1 MAANALPEGF
11 SSPSVPLKRKRHRPD
26 WIMAYVF
33 LAPAA
38 AIFAAFIAYPLI
50 DGISTGFTDRMIA
63 HGGQFSGL
71 KNFIT
76 LFADSTFRGAALN
89 SLYLTVGTVAL
100 KLVLGLAMAVLL
112 SQPMPAR
119 GLIRALAF
127 LPWAV
132 PGMIASLSWK
142 WIFDE
147 QSGVLEYLV
156 MQLGLSDRPVY
167 WLSDPSIALF
177 VVAIAMVWQGLPFFT
192 MMFVAALASIPPD
205 LNEAAA
211 IDGAGIV
218 RRFFRITLPQMRGVI
233 AVTVMLSTIWTF
245 NSFEMVY
252 VLTGGGPAGRTHIL
266 PTLAYEYAITQSQLG
281 LGSAV
286 IVSVIPVFLI
296 LIVLLTQRMLRDQNA

>member
-1 MAANALPEGF
+1 MALNTIPEGF
-11 SSPSVPLKRKRHRPD
+11 SGPDIPQKRRRHRPD
-26 WIMAYVF
+26 WIVAYIF

-38 AIFAAFIAYPLI
+38 AIFAAFVAYPLV
-50 DGISTGFTDRMIA
+50 DGISTAFTDRMIA
-63 HGGQFSGL
+63 QSGQFNGID
-71 KNFIT
+71 NFIT
-76 LFADSTFRGAALN
+76 LFSDATFGRAALN
-89 SLYLTVGTVAL
+89 SLLLTVGTVTL
-100 KLVLGLAMAVLL
+100 KLVLGLIFAVLL
-112 SQPMPAR
+112 SQQMPAR

-156 MQLGLSDRPVY
+156 LQLGLSDKPVY
-167 WLSDPSIALF
+167 WLSDPSMAL
-177 VVAIAMVWQGLPFFT
+177 VSVAIAMVWQGLPFFT
-192 MMFVAALASIPPD
+192 MMFVAALASIPSD

-211 IDGAGIV
+211 IDGAGTI

-233 AVTVMLSTIWTF
+233 TVTVMLSTIWTF

-286 IVSVIPVFLI
+286 IVSVIPVFVI
-296 LIVLLTQRMLRDQNA
+296 LIFLLTQRMLRQQDA